1 MVCANTPLSLQAA
14 SITQVLALAL
24 LRHWG
29 HEGFLTHTS
38 KASDFYRRKRDVF
51 VAAAERHLRGKA
63 TWEVPTAGMFL
74 WINLLLPPGQDSF
87 EVLNKSA
94 IAAGVIA
101 VPGMAFMPS
110 KSKTSQLRASF
121 SLVTE
126 EGADEACRRIAV
138 LIDHAF
144 AEAAKGEPAV
154 V

>member
-1 MVCANTPLSLQAA
+1 
-14 SITQVLALAL
+14 
-24 LRHWG
+24 
-29 HEGFLTHTS
+29 
-38 KASDFYRRKRDVF
+38 VF